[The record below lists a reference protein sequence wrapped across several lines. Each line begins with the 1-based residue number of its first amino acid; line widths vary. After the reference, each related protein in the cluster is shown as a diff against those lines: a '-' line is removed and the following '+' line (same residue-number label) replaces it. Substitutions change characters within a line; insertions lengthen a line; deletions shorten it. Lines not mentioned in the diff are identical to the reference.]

1 MLAEEKVRQGG
12 QGDDREGRQVRDRSC
27 SANRRLGD
35 GQMDL
40 TEQNAALTETAG
52 VEVRDCSG
60 GGKRCRRGRRRRGG
74 GDSSAPLLLA
84 IPGVIFSSC
93 C

>member
-27 SANRRLGD
+27 SANKRLGD

-40 TEQNAALTETAG
+40 TEQ
-52 VEVRDCSG
+52 RR
-60 GGKRCRRGRRRRGG
+60 KRGADRNSRGR
-74 GDSSAPLLLA
+74 S
-84 IPGVIFSSC
+84 
-93 C
+93 